1 MRRLIPLLLS
11 LFFLLCANV
20 VHAVVPAAVPMAAGK
35 RIALVIGNAA
45 YPQPLLNPVNDA
57 RAMAERLR
65 RLGFEVLLRTDITA
79 AQLQKASAEFS
90 TQARGADIALV
101 FYAGHGAQAGEA
113 NYVLPLG
120 ANMQALSAAAIA
132 AQGVSVSSLA
142 GDLQRTGARGAVLI
156 LDACR
161 QEYTRGGTAVPVPGG
176 SNAASHGFADTQ
188 APRGVVI
195 AYSAGPGALARDFWS
210 PDSRNSPYTSALLD
224 ALDAPGLSMGDLFS
238 QVAARVAAMTHD
250 VQKPRVSFGETSARL
265 VLNMGSGKGV
275 SQPAPGVLAAGS
287 SGMRAP
293 VPAPAPAPATAPASP
308 AATTASSV
316 KIWPGNV
323 LQDINYEIR
332 MQIAARPFPRQ
343 QLEKRARTGDLVALT
358 ALGYG
363 IGGGDA
369 GIRQPKAGMQWLEKA
384 VAKDFPIA
392 QTYLAE
398 LLMVK
403 GDPASLKRAGVLLD
417 AASQAGYTAAHAY
430 KFDLARRTGAPPQEA
445 ARHLQDAFMGL
456 MKDYQGAAKDLM
468 QPPKK

>member
-1 MRRLIPLLLS
+1 MRRLFLLL
-11 LFFLLCANV
+11 LTLVFLQSTPAN
-20 VHAVVPAAVPMAAGK
+20 AAVATVPGK

-65 RLGFEVLLRTDITA
+65 RLGFEVLLRTDINST
-79 AQLQKASAEFS
+79 QLQKASAEFS

-113 NYVLPLG
+113 NYVLPIG
-120 ANMQALSAAAIA
+120 ANMNALSSAAIQS
-132 AQGVSVSSLA
+132 QGVAVASLA
-142 GDLQRTGARGAVLI
+142 GDLQRSGARGAVLI

-161 QEYTRGGTAVPVPGG
+161 QEYTRGGQQVPVSGNG
-176 SNAASHGFADTQ
+176 AASHGFSDAA

-224 ALDAPGLSMGDLFS
+224 ALDAPGLAMGELFS
-238 QVAARVAAMTHD
+238 QVASRVATMTHD

-265 VLNMGSGKGV
+265 VLNMGSGKV
-275 SQPAPGVLAAGS
+275 TPEPSPAVLANNGNG
-287 SGMRAP
+287 GMRAP
-293 VPAPAPAPATAPASP
+293 APGIPAVTGSKPAVANGAK
-308 AATTASSV
+308 V
-316 KIWPGNV
+316 WPGNV
-323 LQDINYEIR
+323 LQDINHEIR

-369 GIRQPKAGMQWLEKA
+369 GIKQPKAGMQWLEKA
-384 VAKDFPIA
+384 AAKDFPVA

-417 AASQAGYTAAHAY
+417 AASQAGYSPAHAY
-430 KFDLARRTGAPPQEA
+430 KFDLARRTGAPPQDA

-456 MKDYQGAAKDLM
+456 MKDYQGAARDLM
-468 QPPKK
+468 QPQKK

>member
-1 MRRLIPLLLS
+1 MHRLIPLFFS
-11 LFFLLCANV
+11 LFFLLGSNV
-20 VHAVVPAAVPMAAGK
+20 AHAAVPAAPGK

-79 AQLQKASAEFS
+79 QQLQKASAEFS

-120 ANMQALSAAAIA
+120 ANMNALSAAAIA
-132 AQGVSVSSLA
+132 AQGISVSSLA

-161 QEYTRGGTAVPVPGG
+161 QEYTRGGAVVVPGG
-176 SNAASHGFADTQ
+176 GNAASHGFADTQ

-224 ALDAPGLSMGDLFS
+224 ALDAPGLPMGDVFS

-275 SQPAPGVLAAGS
+275 SQPPAGVLAGTQGQG
-287 SGMRAP
+287 GMRAP
-293 VPAPAPAPATAPASP
+293 VPAPAPAVEKP
-308 AATTASSV
+308 AASGAKV
-316 KIWPGNV
+316 WPGNV

-343 QLEKRARTGDLVALT
+343 QLEKRARGGDLVALT

-369 GIRQPKAGMQWLEKA
+369 GVKQPKAGMQWLEKA
-384 VAKDFPIA
+384 AAKDFPIA

-430 KFDLARRTGAPPQEA
+430 KFDLARRTGAPPQDA

-456 MKDYQGAAKDLM
+456 MKDYQGAAKDVL

>member
-1 MRRLIPLLLS
+1 MHRLIPLFLS
-11 LFFLLCANV
+11 LFFLLVSNV
-20 VHAVVPAAVPMAAGK
+20 VHAAVQTAAGK
-35 RIALVIGNAA
+35 RVALVIGNAA

-65 RLGFEVLLRTDITA
+65 RLGFEVLLRTDINA

-120 ANMQALSAAAIA
+120 ANMNALSAAAIA
-132 AQGVSVSSLA
+132 AQGVSVASLA

-161 QEYTRGGTAVPVPGG
+161 QEYTRGGAMVPVPGG

-224 ALDAPGLSMGDLFS
+224 ALDAPGLPMGDVFS

-275 SQPAPGVLAAGS
+275 SPPTPGVLASGDK
-287 SGMRAP
+287 GMRAP
-293 VPAPAPAPATAPASP
+293 LPAPAPAPAT
-308 AATTASSV
+308 TASGAKV
-316 KIWPGNV
+316 WPGNV

-343 QLEKRARTGDLVALT
+343 QLEKRARGGDLVALT

-363 IGGGDA
+363 IGSGDA
-369 GIRQPKAGMQWLEKA
+369 GIKQQKGGMQWLEKA
-384 VAKDFPIA
+384 AAKDFPIA

-417 AASQAGYTAAHAY
+417 AASQAGYSPAHAY

-456 MKDYQGAAKDLM
+456 MKDYQGAAKDLL

>member
-1 MRRLIPLLLS
+1 MHRLIPLFFSLL
-11 LFFLLCANV
+11 FLLCGSVAQ
-20 VHAVVPAAVPMAAGK
+20 AAVGNAASGPGK

-65 RLGFEVLLRTDITA
+65 RLGFEVLLRTDINA
-79 AQLQKASAEFS
+79 QQLQKASAEFS

-120 ANMQALSAAAIA
+120 ANMNALSAAAIA

-161 QEYTRGGTAVPVPGG
+161 QEYTRGGAVAIPGG
-176 SNAASHGFADTQ
+176 GNAASHGFADTA

-224 ALDAPGLSMGDLFS
+224 ALDAPGLPMSDVFS

-275 SQPAPGVLAAGS
+275 SQATPGVLAGAQGHG
-287 SGMRAP
+287 GMRAP
-293 VPAPAPAPATAPASP
+293 VPAPAPTVEKP
-308 AATTASSV
+308 AAPGAKV
-316 KIWPGNV
+316 WPGNV
-323 LQDINYEIR
+323 LQDINHEIR

-343 QLEKRARTGDLVALT
+343 QLEKRARGGDLVALT

-369 GIRQPKAGMQWLEKA
+369 GIKQPKAGMQWLEKA
-384 VAKDFPIA
+384 AAKDFPIA

-417 AASQAGYTAAHAY
+417 AASQAGYSPAHAY
-430 KFDLARRTGAPPQEA
+430 KFDLARRTGAPPQDA

-456 MKDYQGAAKDLM
+456 MKDYQGAAKDM
-468 QPPKK
+468 IQPPKNNSK

>member
-1 MRRLIPLLLS
+1 MRRLFSLLLIAV
-11 LFFLLCANV
+11 FLLGS
-20 VHAVVPAAVPMAAGK
+20 HAAHAGK

-45 YPQPLLNPVNDA
+45 YQQPLLNPVNDA

-79 AQLQKASAEFS
+79 AQLQQASAEFS

-120 ANMQALSAAAIA
+120 ANMAALSAAAIES
-132 AQGVSVSSLA
+132 QGVSVSSLA

-161 QEYTRGGTAVPVPGG
+161 QEYTRGGAVALAGGG
-176 SNAASHGFADTQ
+176 SAASHGFADTQ

-224 ALDAPGLSMGDLFS
+224 ALDAPGLPMGEVFS

-275 SQPAPGVLAAGS
+275 SQPAPGVPASGS
-287 SGMRAP
+287 MRAP
-293 VPAPAPAPATAPASP
+293 VPATAPASP
-308 AATTASSV
+308 AVTASAAGAKV
-316 KIWPGNV
+316 WPGNV

-369 GIRQPKAGMQWLEKA
+369 GIKQPKTGMQWLEKA
-384 VAKDFPIA
+384 AAKDFPIA

-430 KFDLARRTGAPPQEA
+430 RFDLARRTGAPPQDA

-456 MKDYQGAAKDLM
+456 MKDYQGAAKDVL
-468 QPPKK
+468 QAPKK

>member
-1 MRRLIPLLLS
+1 MHRLIPLFFSLL
-11 LFFLLCANV
+11 FLLCGNV
-20 VHAVVPAAVPMAAGK
+20 VQAAVGNAASGPGK

-65 RLGFEVLLRTDITA
+65 RLGFEVLLRTDINA
-79 AQLQKASAEFS
+79 QQLQKASAEFS

-120 ANMQALSAAAIA
+120 ANMNALSAAAIA

-161 QEYTRGGTAVPVPGG
+161 QEYTRGGAVAIPGG
-176 SNAASHGFADTQ
+176 GNAASHGFADTA

-224 ALDAPGLSMGDLFS
+224 ALDAPGLPMSDVFS
-238 QVAARVAAMTHD
+238 QVAAKVAAMTHD

-275 SQPAPGVLAAGS
+275 SQATPGVLAGEQ
-287 SGMRAP
+287 GQGGVR
-293 VPAPAPAPATAPASP
+293 APAPTVEKP
-308 AATTASSV
+308 AAPGAKV
-316 KIWPGNV
+316 WPGNV

-343 QLEKRARTGDLVALT
+343 QLEKRARGGDLVALT

-369 GIRQPKAGMQWLEKA
+369 GIKQPKAGMQWLEKA
-384 VAKDFPIA
+384 AAKDFPIA

-417 AASQAGYTAAHAY
+417 AASQAGYSPAHAY
-430 KFDLARRTGAPPQEA
+430 KFDLARRTGAPPQDA

-456 MKDYQGAAKDLM
+456 MKDYQGAAKDMM
-468 QPPKK
+468 QPPKNNSK

>member
-1 MRRLIPLLLS
+1 MRRIFPLLLTI
-11 LFFLLCANV
+11 LFLLSCNATQ
-20 VHAVVPAAVPMAAGK
+20 AASGPGK

-65 RLGFEVLLRTDITA
+65 RLGFEVLLRTDINVQ
-79 AQLQKASAEFS
+79 QLQKASAEFS

-120 ANMQALSAAAIA
+120 ANMNALSAAAIA

-161 QEYTRGGTAVPVPGG
+161 QEYTRGGAVVVPGG
-176 SNAASHGFADTQ
+176 NAASHGFADTQ

-210 PDSRNSPYTSALLD
+210 SDSRNSPYTSALLD
-224 ALDAPGLSMGDLFS
+224 ALDAPGLPMSDVFS

-275 SQPAPGVLAAGS
+275 SQPAPGVLAGAQGQG
-287 SGMRAP
+287 GMRAP
-293 VPAPAPAPATAPASP
+293 APAVEKP
-308 AATTASSV
+308 AASGAKV
-316 KIWPGNV
+316 WPGNV

-343 QLEKRARTGDLVALT
+343 QLEKRARGGDLVALT

-369 GIRQPKAGMQWLEKA
+369 GIKQPKAGMQWLEKA
-384 VAKDFPIA
+384 AAKDFPIA

-430 KFDLARRTGAPPQEA
+430 KFDLARRTGAPPQDA

-456 MKDYQGAAKDLM
+456 MKDYQGAAKDMM

>member
-1 MRRLIPLLLS
+1 MHRLIPLFLS
-11 LFFLLCANV
+11 FIFLLCANV
-20 VHAVVPAAVPMAAGK
+20 VQAAVGNAASGPGK

-65 RLGFEVLLRTDITA
+65 RLGFEVLLRTDINA
-79 AQLQKASAEFS
+79 QQLQKASAEFS

-120 ANMQALSAAAIA
+120 ANMNALSAAAIA
-132 AQGVSVSSLA
+132 AQGISVSSLA

-161 QEYTRGGTAVPVPGG
+161 QEYTRGGAMLPVPGG
-176 SNAASHGFADTQ
+176 SNAVGHGFADTQ

-224 ALDAPGLSMGDLFS
+224 ALDAPGLPMGDVFS

-275 SQPAPGVLAAGS
+275 SQPPAGVLAGAQGQG
-287 SGMRAP
+287 GMRAP
-293 VPAPAPAPATAPASP
+293 VPAPAPAVEKPVAPGAK
-308 AATTASSV
+308 V
-316 KIWPGNV
+316 WPGNV

-343 QLEKRARTGDLVALT
+343 QLEKRARGGDLVALT

-369 GIRQPKAGMQWLEKA
+369 GVKQPKAGMQWLEKA
-384 VAKDFPIA
+384 AAKDFPIA

-417 AASQAGYTAAHAY
+417 AASQAGYSPAHAY
-430 KFDLARRTGAPPQEA
+430 KFDLARRTGAPPQDA

-456 MKDYQGAAKDLM
+456 MKDYQGAAKDVL

>member
-1 MRRLIPLLLS
+1 MQRLISLFFS
-11 LFFLLCANV
+11 LFFLLLSNV
-20 VHAVVPAAVPMAAGK
+20 AHSAVPAAPGK

-65 RLGFEVLLRTDITA
+65 RLGFEVLLRTDINA
-79 AQLQKASAEFS
+79 QQLQKASAEFS
-90 TQARGADIALV
+90 KQARGADIALV

-120 ANMQALSAAAIA
+120 ANMHALSAAAIA

-161 QEYTRGGTAVPVPGG
+161 QEYTRGGAVMVPGG
-176 SNAASHGFADTQ
+176 GNAASHGFADTQ

-224 ALDAPGLSMGDLFS
+224 ALDAPGLPMSDVFS

-265 VLNMGSGKGV
+265 VLNMGSGKGI
-275 SQPAPGVLAAGS
+275 SPPAPGVLAGS
-287 SGMRAP
+287 QGQGGMRAP
-293 VPAPAPAPATAPASP
+293 VPAPAPAVEKP
-308 AATTASSV
+308 AAPGAKV
-316 KIWPGNV
+316 WPGNV
-323 LQDINYEIR
+323 LQDINHEIR

-343 QLEKRARTGDLVALT
+343 QLEKRARGGDLVALT

-369 GIRQPKAGMQWLEKA
+369 GIKQPKAGMQWLEKA
-384 VAKDFPIA
+384 AARDFPIA

-417 AASQAGYTAAHAY
+417 AASQAGYSPAHAY
-430 KFDLARRTGAPPQEA
+430 KFDLARRTGAPPQDA

-456 MKDYQGAAKDLM
+456 MKDYQGAAKDVL

>member
-1 MRRLIPLLLS
+1 MRRLFLLL
-11 LFFLLCANV
+11 LTTLTLLG
-20 VHAVVPAAVPMAAGK
+20 AAPLQAADAAGK
-35 RIALVIGNAA
+35 RVALVIGNAA
-45 YPQPLLNPVNDA
+45 YPQPLLNPANDA
-57 RAMAERLR
+57 RAMADRLR
-65 RLGFEVLLRTDITA
+65 RLGFEVQLRLDVNA

-90 TQARGADIALV
+90 SAARGAEVALM

-120 ANMQALSAAAIA
+120 ANMNALSAEAITR
-132 AQGVSVSSLA
+132 QGVSVASLA
-142 GDLQRTGARGAVLI
+142 GDLQRSGARSSLLI

-161 QEYTRGGTAVPVPGG
+161 QEYTRGGQPVTGNG
-176 SNAASHGFADTQ
+176 ASNHGFSDAQ

-224 ALDAPGLSMGDLFS
+224 ALDAPGLSMAEVFS

-265 VLNMGSGKGV
+265 VLNTGSGKV
-275 SQPAPGVLAAGS
+275 VAEPKPGVLAEAHG
-287 SGMRAP
+287 GARAP
-293 VPAPAPAPATAPASP
+293 LPGATAPAAN
-308 AATTASSV
+308 AAKPGAKV
-316 KIWPGNV
+316 WPGNV

-343 QLEKRARTGDLVALT
+343 QLEKRARGGDLVALT

-369 GIRQPKAGMQWLEKA
+369 GVKQPKVGMQWLEKA
-384 VAKDFPIA
+384 AARDFPVA

-417 AASQAGYTAAHAY
+417 AASQAGYSPAHAY
-430 KFDLARRTGAPPQEA
+430 KFDLARRTGAPPQDA

-456 MKDYQGAAKDLM
+456 MKDYQGAAKDFM

>member
-1 MRRLIPLLLS
+1 MHRLIPLFFS
-11 LFFLLCANV
+11 LFFLLGSNV
-20 VHAVVPAAVPMAAGK
+20 AHAAVPAAPGK

-65 RLGFEVLLRTDITA
+65 RLGFEVLLRTDINA
-79 AQLQKASAEFS
+79 QQLQKASAEFS

-120 ANMQALSAAAIA
+120 ANMNALSAAAIA

-161 QEYTRGGTAVPVPGG
+161 QEYTRGGAVVLPGG
-176 SNAASHGFADTQ
+176 GNAASLGFADTQ

-224 ALDAPGLSMGDLFS
+224 ALDAPGLPMGDVFS

-275 SQPAPGVLAAGS
+275 GQATPGVLAGAQGQ
-287 SGMRAP
+287 GGVRAP
-293 VPAPAPAPATAPASP
+293 VPAPAPAVEKP
-308 AATTASSV
+308 AASGAKV
-316 KIWPGNV
+316 WPGNV

-343 QLEKRARTGDLVALT
+343 QLEKRARGGDLVALT

-369 GIRQPKAGMQWLEKA
+369 GVKQPKAGMQWLEKA
-384 VAKDFPIA
+384 AAKDFPIA

-430 KFDLARRTGAPPQEA
+430 KFDLARRTGAPPQDA

-456 MKDYQGAAKDLM
+456 MKDYQGAAKDVL

>member
-1 MRRLIPLLLS
+1 MP
-11 LFFLLCANV
+11 
-20 VHAVVPAAVPMAAGK
+20 VPVQTAPGK

-120 ANMQALSAAAIA
+120 ANMHALSAATIA

-161 QEYTRGGTAVPVPGG
+161 QEYTRGGAMLPVPGG

-224 ALDAPGLSMGDLFS
+224 ALDAPGLPMGDVFS

-275 SQPAPGVLAAGS
+275 SQPPASVLAGAQGGVRS
-287 SGMRAP
+287 
-293 VPAPAPAPATAPASP
+293 PAPAPAVEKP
-308 AATTASSV
+308 AASGAKV
-316 KIWPGNV
+316 WPGNV
-323 LQDINYEIR
+323 LQDINHEIR

-343 QLEKRARTGDLVALT
+343 QLEKRARGGDLVALT

-369 GIRQPKAGMQWLEKA
+369 GIKQPKAGMQWLEKA
-384 VAKDFPIA
+384 AAKDFPIA

-430 KFDLARRTGAPPQEA
+430 KFDLARRTGAPPQDA

-456 MKDYQGAAKDLM
+456 MKDYQGAAKDVL
-468 QPPKK
+468 QAPKK

>member
-1 MRRLIPLLLS
+1 MRRLFLLL
-11 LFFLLCANV
+11 LTLVFLHSMPA
-20 VHAVVPAAVPMAAGK
+20 HAATGK

-65 RLGFEVLLRTDITA
+65 RLGFEVLLRTDINS

-113 NYVLPLG
+113 NYVLPIG
-120 ANMQALSAAAIA
+120 ANMNALSSAAIQS
-132 AQGVSVSSLA
+132 QGVAVASLA
-142 GDLQRTGARGAVLI
+142 GDLQRSGARGAVLI

-161 QEYTRGGTAVPVPGG
+161 AEYTRGGQQLPVNG
-176 SNAASHGFADTQ
+176 SGAASHGFADTS

-224 ALDAPGLSMGDLFS
+224 ALDAPGLAMGELFS
-238 QVAARVAAMTHD
+238 QVASRVATMTHD

-265 VLNMGSGKGV
+265 VLNMGSGKVTPEPSPAVLAANGNGGTRA
-275 SQPAPGVLAAGS
+275 PAPGI
-287 SGMRAP
+287 
-293 VPAPAPAPATAPASP
+293 P
-308 AATTASSV
+308 AATASKPAV
-316 KIWPGNV
+316 ANGAKVWPGNV

-369 GIRQPKAGMQWLEKA
+369 GVKQPKAGIQWLEKA
-384 VAKDFPIA
+384 AAKDFPVA

-417 AASQAGYTAAHAY
+417 AASQAGYSPAHAY

>member
-1 MRRLIPLLLS
+1 MHRLIPLFFSLL
-11 LFFLLCANV
+11 FLLGSNV
-20 VHAVVPAAVPMAAGK
+20 VHAAVPTLPGK

-120 ANMQALSAAAIA
+120 ANMNALSAAAIA

-161 QEYTRGGTAVPVPGG
+161 QEYTRGGAMLPVPGG
-176 SNAASHGFADTQ
+176 SNAVSHGFADTQ

-224 ALDAPGLSMGDLFS
+224 ALDAPGLPMGDVFS

-275 SQPAPGVLAAGS
+275 SQPPASVLAGAQGQG
-287 SGMRAP
+287 GMRAP
-293 VPAPAPAPATAPASP
+293 AVEKSAAPGAK
-308 AATTASSV
+308 V
-316 KIWPGNV
+316 WPGNV

-343 QLEKRARTGDLVALT
+343 QLEKRARGGDLVALT

-369 GIRQPKAGMQWLEKA
+369 GVKQPKAGMQWLEKA
-384 VAKDFPIA
+384 AARDFPIA

-430 KFDLARRTGAPPQEA
+430 KFDLARRTGAPPQDA

-456 MKDYQGAAKDLM
+456 MKDYQGAAKDVL
-468 QPPKK
+468 QAPKK

>member
-1 MRRLIPLLLS
+1 MHRLIPLFFS
-11 LFFLLCANV
+11 LFFLLGSNMA
-20 VHAVVPAAVPMAAGK
+20 HAAAPAAAGK

-65 RLGFEVLLRTDITA
+65 RLGFEVLLRTDINA
-79 AQLQKASAEFS
+79 QQLQKASAEFS

-132 AQGVSVSSLA
+132 AQGVSVSTLA

-161 QEYTRGGTAVPVPGG
+161 QEYTRGGAVVVPGG
-176 SNAASHGFADTQ
+176 GNAASHGFADTA

-210 PDSRNSPYTSALLD
+210 PESRNSPYTSALLD
-224 ALDAPGLSMGDLFS
+224 ALDAPGLPMSDVFS

-275 SQPAPGVLAAGS
+275 SQPPASVLAGAQG
-287 SGMRAP
+287 GMRSP
-293 VPAPAPAPATAPASP
+293 GPAPAVEKP
-308 AATTASSV
+308 AAPGAKV
-316 KIWPGNV
+316 WPGNV
-323 LQDINYEIR
+323 LQDINHEIR

-343 QLEKRARTGDLVALT
+343 QLEKRARSGDLVALT

-369 GIRQPKAGMQWLEKA
+369 GVKQPKTGMQWLEKA
-384 VAKDFPIA
+384 AAKDFPIA

-398 LLMVK
+398 LLMLK

-417 AASQAGYTAAHAY
+417 AASQAGYTTAHAY
-430 KFDLARRTGAPPQEA
+430 KFDLARRTGAPPQDA
-445 ARHLQDAFMGL
+445 ARHLQNAFMGL
-456 MKDYQGAAKDLM
+456 MKDYQGAAKDVL

>member
-1 MRRLIPLLLS
+1 MHRLIPLFFS
-11 LFFLLCANV
+11 LFFLLGSNV
-20 VHAVVPAAVPMAAGK
+20 AHAAVPAAPGK

-120 ANMQALSAAAIA
+120 ANMNALSAAAIA

-161 QEYTRGGTAVPVPGG
+161 QEYTRGGAVVVPGG
-176 SNAASHGFADTQ
+176 GNAASHGFADTQ

-224 ALDAPGLSMGDLFS
+224 ALDAPGLPMGDVFS

-275 SQPAPGVLAAGS
+275 SQPPASVLAGAQGGVRS
-287 SGMRAP
+287 
-293 VPAPAPAPATAPASP
+293 PAPAPAVEKP
-308 AATTASSV
+308 AASGA
-316 KIWPGNV
+316 KMWPGNV

-343 QLEKRARTGDLVALT
+343 QLEKRARGGDLVALT

-369 GIRQPKAGMQWLEKA
+369 GIKQPKAGMQWLEKA
-384 VAKDFPIA
+384 AAKDFPIA

-430 KFDLARRTGAPPQEA
+430 KFDLARRTGAPPQDA

-456 MKDYQGAAKDLM
+456 MKDYQGAAKDVL

>member
-1 MRRLIPLLLS
+1 MRRLFALLLT
-11 LFFLLCANV
+11 LFFLLNSNFALAAAT
-20 VHAVVPAAVPMAAGK
+20 AVAGNAASAPGK
-35 RIALVIGNAA
+35 RMALVIGNAA

-65 RLGFEVLLRTDITA
+65 RLGFEVLLRTDVTA

-90 TQARGADIALV
+90 TQARGADLALV

-113 NYVLPLG
+113 NYLLPLG
-120 ANMQALSAAAIA
+120 ANMNALSASAIA

-161 QEYTRGGTAVPVPGG
+161 QEYTRGGAVAVPGG
-176 SNAASHGFADTQ
+176 NAASHGFADTA

-224 ALDAPGLSMGDLFS
+224 ALDAPGLSMGELFS

-275 SQPAPGVLAAGS
+275 NPPAPGVLASGNN
-287 SGMRAP
+287 GMR
-293 VPAPAPAPATAPASP
+293 ATAPAVEQP
-308 AATTASSV
+308 AAPGAKV
-316 KIWPGNV
+316 WPGNV

-343 QLEKRARTGDLVALT
+343 QLEKRARGGDLVALT

-363 IGGGDA
+363 LGGGDA
-369 GIRQPKAGMQWLEKA
+369 GIRQPKIGMQWLEKA
-384 VAKDFPIA
+384 AAKDFPIA

-417 AASQAGYTAAHAY
+417 AASQAGYSPAHAY
-430 KFDLARRTGAPPQEA
+430 KFDLARRTGAPPQDA

>member
-1 MRRLIPLLLS
+1 MRRLFLLL
-11 LFFLLCANV
+11 LTTLFLLNSNATQ
-20 VHAVVPAAVPMAAGK
+20 AASGPGK

-65 RLGFEVLLRTDITA
+65 RLGFEVLLRTDINA
-79 AQLQKASAEFS
+79 QQLQKASAEFS

-120 ANMQALSAAAIA
+120 ANMNALSAAAIA

-161 QEYTRGGTAVPVPGG
+161 QEYTRGGAVVVPGG
-176 SNAASHGFADTQ
+176 NAASHGFADTQ

-224 ALDAPGLSMGDLFS
+224 ALDAPGLPMSDVFS

-275 SQPAPGVLAAGS
+275 SQAAPGVLAGAQGQ
-287 SGMRAP
+287 GGVR
-293 VPAPAPAPATAPASP
+293 APAPAVEKP
-308 AATTASSV
+308 AAAGAKV
-316 KIWPGNV
+316 WPGNV

-343 QLEKRARTGDLVALT
+343 QLEKRARGGDLVALT

-369 GIRQPKAGMQWLEKA
+369 GVKQPKAGMQWLEKA
-384 VAKDFPIA
+384 AAKDFPIA

-403 GDPASLKRAGVLLD
+403 GDPASLKRAGALLD
-417 AASQAGYTAAHAY
+417 AASQAGYSPAHAY
-430 KFDLARRTGAPPQEA
+430 KFDLARRTGAPPQDA

-456 MKDYQGAAKDLM
+456 MKDYQGAAKDMM
-468 QPPKK
+468 QPPKNNSK

>member
-1 MRRLIPLLLS
+1 MHRLIPLFLS
-11 LFFLLCANV
+11 LFFLLGSNIA
-20 VHAVVPAAVPMAAGK
+20 HAAVPAAPGK

-65 RLGFEVLLRTDITA
+65 RLGFEVLLRTDINAT
-79 AQLQKASAEFS
+79 QLQKASAEFS

-120 ANMQALSAAAIA
+120 ANMNALSAAAIA

-161 QEYTRGGTAVPVPGG
+161 QEYTRGGAMVPVPGG
-176 SNAASHGFADTQ
+176 SNAAGHGFADTQ

-224 ALDAPGLSMGDLFS
+224 ALDAPGLPMGDVFS

-275 SQPAPGVLAAGS
+275 SQPTPGVLASGNN
-287 SGMRAP
+287 GMRAP
-293 VPAPAPAPATAPASP
+293 VPAPAPAPAP
-308 AATTASSV
+308 ATTASGA

-343 QLEKRARTGDLVALT
+343 QLEKRARGGDLVALT

-369 GIRQPKAGMQWLEKA
+369 GIKQPKAGMQWLEKA
-384 VAKDFPIA
+384 AAKDFPIA

-430 KFDLARRTGAPPQEA
+430 KFDLARRTGAPPQDA

-456 MKDYQGAAKDLM
+456 MKDYQGAAKDVL
-468 QPPKK
+468 QPQKK

>member
-1 MRRLIPLLLS
+1 MHRLIPLFMS
-11 LFFLLCANV
+11 LFFLLGSNIA
-20 VHAVVPAAVPMAAGK
+20 HAAVPAAPGK

-120 ANMQALSAAAIA
+120 ANMNALSAAAIA

-161 QEYTRGGTAVPVPGG
+161 QEYTRGGAVMVPGG
-176 SNAASHGFADTQ
+176 GNAASHGFADTQ

-224 ALDAPGLSMGDLFS
+224 ALDAPGLPMGDVFS

-275 SQPAPGVLAAGS
+275 SPPAPGVLAAGNN
-287 SGMRAP
+287 GMRAP
-293 VPAPAPAPATAPASP
+293 VPAPAPAPAT
-308 AATTASSV
+308 TTSGAKV
-316 KIWPGNV
+316 WPGNV

-343 QLEKRARTGDLVALT
+343 QLEKRARGGDLVALT

-369 GIRQPKAGMQWLEKA
+369 GVKQPKAGMQWLEQA
-384 VAKDFPIA
+384 AAKDFPIA

-430 KFDLARRTGAPPQEA
+430 KFDLARRTGAPPQDA

-456 MKDYQGAAKDLM
+456 MKDYQGAAKDVL

>member
-1 MRRLIPLLLS
+1 MHRLIPLFFSIL
-11 LFFLLCANV
+11 FLLCGNV
-20 VHAVVPAAVPMAAGK
+20 VQAAVGNAASGPGK

-65 RLGFEVLLRTDITA
+65 RLGFDVLLRTDINA
-79 AQLQKASAEFS
+79 QQLQKASAEFS

-120 ANMQALSAAAIA
+120 ANMHALSAAAIA

-161 QEYTRGGTAVPVPGG
+161 QEYTRGGAVAIPGG
-176 SNAASHGFADTQ
+176 GNVASHGFADTA

-224 ALDAPGLSMGDLFS
+224 ALDAPGLPMSDVFS

-275 SQPAPGVLAAGS
+275 SQATPGVLAGEQ
-287 SGMRAP
+287 GQGGVR
-293 VPAPAPAPATAPASP
+293 APAPTVEKP
-308 AATTASSV
+308 AAPGAKV
-316 KIWPGNV
+316 WPGNV

-343 QLEKRARTGDLVALT
+343 QLEKRARGGDLVALT

-369 GIRQPKAGMQWLEKA
+369 GIKQPKAGMQWLEKA
-384 VAKDFPIA
+384 AAKDFPIA

-417 AASQAGYTAAHAY
+417 AASQAGYSPAHAY
-430 KFDLARRTGAPPQEA
+430 KFDLARRTGAPPQDA

-456 MKDYQGAAKDLM
+456 MKDYQGAAKDMM
-468 QPPKK
+468 QPPKNNSK

>member
-1 MRRLIPLLLS
+1 M
-11 LFFLLCANV
+11 
-20 VHAVVPAAVPMAAGK
+20 
-35 RIALVIGNAA
+35 IGNAA

-65 RLGFEVLLRTDITA
+65 RLGFEVLLRTDINA

-120 ANMQALSAAAIA
+120 ANMNALSAAAIA

-161 QEYTRGGTAVPVPGG
+161 QEYTRGGAVVVPGG
-176 SNAASHGFADTQ
+176 GNAASHGFADTQ

-224 ALDAPGLSMGDLFS
+224 ALDAPGLPMGDVFS

-275 SQPAPGVLAAGS
+275 SQPTPGVLAARKA
-287 SGMRAP
+287 RAACAHRSRRQRQRWKSRP
-293 VPAPAPAPATAPASP
+293 HPGAKV
-308 AATTASSV
+308 
-316 KIWPGNV
+316 WPGNV

-343 QLEKRARTGDLVALT
+343 QLEKRARGGDLVALT

-369 GIRQPKAGMQWLEKA
+369 GIKQPKAGMQWLEKA
-384 VAKDFPIA
+384 AAKDFPIA

-417 AASQAGYTAAHAY
+417 AASQAGYSPAHAY
-430 KFDLARRTGAPPQEA
+430 KFDLARRTGAPPQDA

-456 MKDYQGAAKDLM
+456 MKDYQGAAKDVL

>member
-1 MRRLIPLLLS
+1 MHRLIPLFLSLIFLLS
-11 LFFLLCANV
+11 GNV
-20 VHAVVPAAVPMAAGK
+20 VQAATGDAASGPGK

-45 YPQPLLNPVNDA
+45 YPPPLLNPVNDA
-57 RAMAERLR
+57 RAMAGRLR

-120 ANMQALSAAAIA
+120 ANMNALSAAAIA

-161 QEYTRGGTAVPVPGG
+161 QEYTRGGAVVVPGG
-176 SNAASHGFADTQ
+176 GNAASHGFADTQ

-224 ALDAPGLSMGDLFS
+224 ALDAPGLPMGDVFS

-275 SQPAPGVLAAGS
+275 SQPPAGVLAGAQGQG
-287 SGMRAP
+287 GMRAP
-293 VPAPAPAPATAPASP
+293 VPAPAPAVEKP
-308 AATTASSV
+308 AASGAKV
-316 KIWPGNV
+316 WPGNV
-323 LQDINYEIR
+323 LQDINHEIR

-343 QLEKRARTGDLVALT
+343 QLEKRARGGDLVALT

-369 GIRQPKAGMQWLEKA
+369 GVKQPKAGMQWLEKA
-384 VAKDFPIA
+384 AAKDFPIA

-417 AASQAGYTAAHAY
+417 AASQAGYSAAHAY
-430 KFDLARRTGAPPQEA
+430 KFDLARRTGAPPQDA

-456 MKDYQGAAKDLM
+456 MKDYQGAAKDVL

>member
-1 MRRLIPLLLS
+1 MHRLIPLFLS
-11 LFFLLCANV
+11 FIFLLCANV
-20 VHAVVPAAVPMAAGK
+20 VQAAVGNAASGPGK

-65 RLGFEVLLRTDITA
+65 RLGFEVLLRTDINA
-79 AQLQKASAEFS
+79 QQLQKASAEFS

-120 ANMQALSAAAIA
+120 ANMNALSAAAIA

-161 QEYTRGGTAVPVPGG
+161 QEYTRGGAVVLPGG
-176 SNAASHGFADTQ
+176 GNAASHGFADTQ

-224 ALDAPGLSMGDLFS
+224 ALDAPGLPMGDVFS

-275 SQPAPGVLAAGS
+275 SQATPGVLAGAQGQ
-287 SGMRAP
+287 GGVRAP
-293 VPAPAPAPATAPASP
+293 VPAPAPAVEKP
-308 AATTASSV
+308 AAPGAKV
-316 KIWPGNV
+316 WPGNV

-343 QLEKRARTGDLVALT
+343 QLERRARGGDLVALT

-369 GIRQPKAGMQWLEKA
+369 GIKQPKAGMQWLEKA
-384 VAKDFPIA
+384 AAKDFPIA

-403 GDPASLKRAGVLLD
+403 GDPASLKRAGALLD
-417 AASQAGYTAAHAY
+417 AASQAGYSPAHAY
-430 KFDLARRTGAPPQEA
+430 KFDLARRTGAPPQDA

-456 MKDYQGAAKDLM
+456 MKDYQGAAKDMM
-468 QPPKK
+468 QPPKNNSK

>member
-1 MRRLIPLLLS
+1 MQRLIPLLLS

-20 VHAVVPAAVPMAAGK
+20 AHAAAQATPGK
-35 RIALVIGNAA
+35 RIALVVGNAA
-45 YPQPLLNPVNDA
+45 YQQPLLNPVNDA

-79 AQLQKASAEFS
+79 AQLQQASAEFS

-120 ANMQALSAAAIA
+120 ANMNALSAAAIA

-161 QEYTRGGTAVPVPGG
+161 QEYTRGGAVAIGGG
-176 SNAASHGFADTQ
+176 SNAANHGFSDSA

-224 ALDAPGLSMGDLFS
+224 ALDAPGLPMGEVFS

-275 SQPAPGVLAAGS
+275 SQSAPGVLASGS
-287 SGMRAP
+287 TRAP
-293 VPAPAPAPATAPASP
+293 VPATAPVPALPSATA
-308 AATTASSV
+308 ATGAKV
-316 KIWPGNV
+316 WPGNV

-332 MQIAARPFPRQ
+332 MQIAARPFPRK

-369 GIRQPKAGMQWLEKA
+369 GVKQPKAGMQWLEKA
-384 VAKDFPIA
+384 AARDFPIA

-430 KFDLARRTGAPPQEA
+430 KFDLARRTGAPPQQA
-445 ARHLQDAFMGL
+445 VRHLQDAFMGL

-468 QPPKK
+468 QPTKK

>member
-1 MRRLIPLLLS
+1 MRRLFLLFSTLVLLL
-11 LFFLLCANV
+11 CTGIA
-20 VHAVVPAAVPMAAGK
+20 HAAIQAAAGGNGNSAGK

-65 RLGFEVLLRTDITA
+65 RLGFEVLLRTDING

-90 TQARGADIALV
+90 TLARGADIALV

-113 NYVLPLG
+113 NYVLPIG
-120 ANMQALSAAAIA
+120 ANMNALSAAAIA

-161 QEYTRGGTAVPVPGG
+161 QEYTRGG
-176 SNAASHGFADTQ
+176 
-188 APRGVVI
+188 
-195 AYSAGPGALARDFWS
+195 
-210 PDSRNSPYTSALLD
+210 
-224 ALDAPGLSMGDLFS
+224 
-238 QVAARVAAMTHD
+238 
-250 VQKPRVSFGETSARL
+250 
-265 VLNMGSGKGV
+265 
-275 SQPAPGVLAAGS
+275 
-287 SGMRAP
+287 
-293 VPAPAPAPATAPASP
+293 
-308 AATTASSV
+308 
-316 KIWPGNV
+316 
-323 LQDINYEIR
+323 
-332 MQIAARPFPRQ
+332 
-343 QLEKRARTGDLVALT
+343 DLVALT

-369 GIRQPKAGMQWLEKA
+369 GIKQPKAGMQWLEKA
-384 VAKDFPIA
+384 AAKDFPIA

-417 AASQAGYTAAHAY
+417 AASQAGYSPAHAY
-430 KFDLARRTGAPPQEA
+430 KFDLARRTGAAPQDA

-456 MKDYQGAAKDLM
+456 MKDYQGAAKDVL

>member
-1 MRRLIPLLLS
+1 MRRLFLLFSTLVLLL
-11 LFFLLCANV
+11 CTGIA
-20 VHAVVPAAVPMAAGK
+20 HAAIQAAAGGNGNSAGK

-65 RLGFEVLLRTDITA
+65 RLGFEVLLRTDING
-79 AQLQKASAEFS
+79 AQLQKASADFS
-90 TQARGADIALV
+90 TLARGADIALV

-113 NYVLPLG
+113 NYVLPIG
-120 ANMQALSAAAIA
+120 ANMNALSAAAIA

-161 QEYTRGGTAVPVPGG
+161 QEYTRGGAVMVPGG
-176 SNAASHGFADTQ
+176 GNAASHGFADTQ

-224 ALDAPGLSMGDLFS
+224 ALDAPGLPMSDVFS

-275 SQPAPGVLAAGS
+275 SQPTPGVLAGAQGQG
-287 SGMRAP
+287 GMRAP
-293 VPAPAPAPATAPASP
+293 VPAPAPAVEKP
-308 AATTASSV
+308 AAPGAKV
-316 KIWPGNV
+316 WPGNV

-343 QLEKRARTGDLVALT
+343 QLEKRARGGDLVALT

-369 GIRQPKAGMQWLEKA
+369 GIKQPKAGMQWLEKA
-384 VAKDFPIA
+384 AAKDFPIA

-417 AASQAGYTAAHAY
+417 AASQAGYSPAHAY
-430 KFDLARRTGAPPQEA
+430 KFDLARRTGAAPQDA

-456 MKDYQGAAKDLM
+456 MKDYQGAAKDVL

>member
-1 MRRLIPLLLS
+1 MRRLFLLL
-11 LFFLLCANV
+11 LTLVFLQS
-20 VHAVVPAAVPMAAGK
+20 MAAHAATGK

-65 RLGFEVLLRTDITA
+65 RLGFEVLLRTDINS

-90 TQARGADIALV
+90 IQARGADIALV

-120 ANMQALSAAAIA
+120 ANMNALSAAAIA

-161 QEYTRGGTAVPVPGG
+161 QEYTRGGAMVPVPGG
-176 SNAASHGFADTQ
+176 SSAASHGFADTQ

-224 ALDAPGLSMGDLFS
+224 ALDAPGLPMSDVFS

-275 SQPAPGVLAAGS
+275 SQAAPGVLAGAQGQ
-287 SGMRAP
+287 GGVR
-293 VPAPAPAPATAPASP
+293 APAPAVEKP
-308 AATTASSV
+308 AAAGAKV
-316 KIWPGNV
+316 WPGNV

-343 QLEKRARTGDLVALT
+343 QLEKRARGGDLVALT

-369 GIRQPKAGMQWLEKA
+369 GVKQPKAGMQWLEKA
-384 VAKDFPIA
+384 AAKDFPIA

-403 GDPASLKRAGVLLD
+403 GDPASLKRAGALLD
-417 AASQAGYTAAHAY
+417 AASQAGYSPAHAY
-430 KFDLARRTGAPPQEA
+430 KFDLARRTGAPPQDA

-456 MKDYQGAAKDLM
+456 MKDYQGAAKDMM
-468 QPPKK
+468 QPPKNNSK

>member
-1 MRRLIPLLLS
+1 MQRLIPLFLS
-11 LFFLLCANV
+11 LLFLLCTSVAY
-20 VHAVVPAAVPMAAGK
+20 AAAQATPGK

-45 YPQPLLNPVNDA
+45 YQQPLLNPVNDA
-57 RAMAERLR
+57 RAIAERLR

-79 AQLQKASAEFS
+79 AQLQQASAEFS

-120 ANMQALSAAAIA
+120 ANMNALSAAAIA

-161 QEYTRGGTAVPVPGG
+161 QEYTRGGAVAIAGG
-176 SNAASHGFADTQ
+176 SNAANHGFSDSA

-224 ALDAPGLSMGDLFS
+224 ALDAPGLPMADVFS

-275 SQPAPGVLAAGS
+275 SQQAPGVLASGS
-287 SGMRAP
+287 MRAP
-293 VPAPAPAPATAPASP
+293 VPATAPVPAPATPQAIS
-308 AATTASSV
+308 AAAAGAKV
-316 KIWPGNV
+316 WPGNV

-369 GIRQPKAGMQWLEKA
+369 GVKQPKAGMQWLEKA
-384 VAKDFPIA
+384 AARDFPIA

-430 KFDLARRTGAPPQEA
+430 KFDLARRTGAPPQQA
-445 ARHLQDAFMGL
+445 VRHLQDAFMGL

-468 QPPKK
+468 QAPKK

>member
-1 MRRLIPLLLS
+1 MRRLFLLL
-11 LFFLLCANV
+11 LTLVFLQCPPRASGRGDG
-20 VHAVVPAAVPMAAGK
+20 PGK

-65 RLGFEVLLRTDITA
+65 RLGFEVLLRTDINS

-113 NYVLPLG
+113 NYVLPIG
-120 ANMQALSAAAIA
+120 ANMNALSSAAIQS
-132 AQGVSVSSLA
+132 QGVAVASLA
-142 GDLQRTGARGAVLI
+142 GDLQRSGARGAVLI

-161 QEYTRGGTAVPVPGG
+161 QEYTRGGQQVPVSGNG
-176 SNAASHGFADTQ
+176 AASHGFSDAA

-224 ALDAPGLSMGDLFS
+224 ALDAPGLAMGELFS
-238 QVAARVAAMTHD
+238 QVASRVATMTHD

-265 VLNMGSGKGV
+265 VLNMGSGKV
-275 SQPAPGVLAAGS
+275 TPEPSPAVLANNGNG
-287 SGMRAP
+287 GMRAP
-293 VPAPAPAPATAPASP
+293 APGIPAVTGSKPAVANGAK
-308 AATTASSV
+308 V
-316 KIWPGNV
+316 WPGNV

-369 GIRQPKAGMQWLEKA
+369 GIKQPKAGMQWLEKA
-384 VAKDFPIA
+384 AAKDFPVA

-417 AASQAGYTAAHAY
+417 AASQAGYSPAHAY

-468 QPPKK
+468 QPQKK

>member
-1 MRRLIPLLLS
+1 MRRLFLLL
-11 LFFLLCANV
+11 LTTLFLLNSNATQ
-20 VHAVVPAAVPMAAGK
+20 AASGPGK

-65 RLGFEVLLRTDITA
+65 RLGFEVLLRTDINA
-79 AQLQKASAEFS
+79 QQLQKASAEFS

-120 ANMQALSAAAIA
+120 ANMNALSAAAIA

-161 QEYTRGGTAVPVPGG
+161 QEYTRGGAVVVPGG
-176 SNAASHGFADTQ
+176 NAASHGFADTD

-224 ALDAPGLSMGDLFS
+224 ALDAPGLPMSDVFS

-275 SQPAPGVLAAGS
+275 SQATPGVLAG
-287 SGMRAP
+287 GQGGVR
-293 VPAPAPAPATAPASP
+293 APAPTVEKP
-308 AATTASSV
+308 AAAGTKV
-316 KIWPGNV
+316 WPGNV

-343 QLEKRARTGDLVALT
+343 QLEKRARGGDLVALT

-369 GIRQPKAGMQWLEKA
+369 GVKQPKAGMQWLEKA
-384 VAKDFPIA
+384 AAKDFPIA

-403 GDPASLKRAGVLLD
+403 GDPASLKRAGALLD
-417 AASQAGYTAAHAY
+417 AASQAGYSPAHAY
-430 KFDLARRTGAPPQEA
+430 KFDLARRTGAPPQDA

-456 MKDYQGAAKDLM
+456 MKDYQGAAKDMM
-468 QPPKK
+468 QPPKYNSK

>member
-1 MRRLIPLLLS
+1 MHRLIPLFFSLL
-11 LFFLLCANV
+11 FLLGSNV
-20 VHAVVPAAVPMAAGK
+20 VHAAVPAAMPAVPGK

-65 RLGFEVLLRTDITA
+65 RLGFEVLLRTDINA

-120 ANMQALSAAAIA
+120 ANMTALSASTIA
-132 AQGVSVSSLA
+132 AQGVSVASLA

-161 QEYTRGGTAVPVPGG
+161 QEYTRGGPVAVPGG
-176 SNAASHGFADTQ
+176 GNAASHGFADTA

-224 ALDAPGLSMGDLFS
+224 ALDAPGLPMGEVFS

-275 SQPAPGVLAAGS
+275 SPPAPGVLASGNN
-287 SGMRAP
+287 GMRAP
-293 VPAPAPAPATAPASP
+293 LPAPAPATAPAVP
-308 AATTASSV
+308 GAKV
-316 KIWPGNV
+316 WPGNV

-343 QLEKRARTGDLVALT
+343 QLEKRARGGDLVALT

-369 GIRQPKAGMQWLEKA
+369 GVKQPKAGMQWLEKA
-384 VAKDFPIA
+384 AAKDFPIA

-417 AASQAGYTAAHAY
+417 AASQAGYSPAHAY
-430 KFDLARRTGAPPQEA
+430 KFDLARRTGAPPQDA

>member
-1 MRRLIPLLLS
+1 MHRLIPLFFS
-11 LFFLLCANV
+11 LFFLLGSNV
-20 VHAVVPAAVPMAAGK
+20 AHTAVPAAPGK

-65 RLGFEVLLRTDITA
+65 RLGFEVLLRTDINA

-120 ANMQALSAAAIA
+120 ANMNALSAAAIA

-161 QEYTRGGTAVPVPGG
+161 QEYTRGGAVVVPGG
-176 SNAASHGFADTQ
+176 GNAASHGFADTQ

-224 ALDAPGLSMGDLFS
+224 ALDAPGLPMGDVFS

-275 SQPAPGVLAAGS
+275 SQPTPGVLASGNN
-287 SGMRAP
+287 GMRAP
-293 VPAPAPAPATAPASP
+293 VPAPAPAPAT
-308 AATTASSV
+308 TASGA

-343 QLEKRARTGDLVALT
+343 QLEKRARGGDLVALT

-369 GIRQPKAGMQWLEKA
+369 GVKQPKAGMQWLEKA
-384 VAKDFPIA
+384 AAKDFPIA

-417 AASQAGYTAAHAY
+417 AASQAGYSPAHAY
-430 KFDLARRTGAPPQEA
+430 KFDLARRTGAPPQDA

-456 MKDYQGAAKDLM
+456 MKDYQGAAKDVL

>member
-1 MRRLIPLLLS
+1 MHRLIPLFFSLL
-11 LFFLLCANV
+11 FLLCGNIV
-20 VHAVVPAAVPMAAGK
+20 QAAVGNAASGPGK

-65 RLGFEVLLRTDITA
+65 RLGFEVLLRTDINA
-79 AQLQKASAEFS
+79 QQLQKASAEFS

-120 ANMQALSAAAIA
+120 ANMNALSAAAIA

-161 QEYTRGGTAVPVPGG
+161 QEYTRGGAMVVPGG
-176 SNAASHGFADTQ
+176 GNAASHGFADTA

-224 ALDAPGLSMGDLFS
+224 ALDAPGLPMSDVFS

-275 SQPAPGVLAAGS
+275 SQATPGVLAGAQGQG
-287 SGMRAP
+287 GMRAP
-293 VPAPAPAPATAPASP
+293 APTVEKP
-308 AATTASSV
+308 AAPGV
-316 KIWPGNV
+316 KVWPGNV

-343 QLEKRARTGDLVALT
+343 QLEKRARGGDLVALT

-369 GIRQPKAGMQWLEKA
+369 GIKQPKAGMQWLEKA
-384 VAKDFPIA
+384 AAKDFPIA

-417 AASQAGYTAAHAY
+417 AASQAGYSPAHAY
-430 KFDLARRTGAPPQEA
+430 KFDLARRTGAPPQDA

-456 MKDYQGAAKDLM
+456 MKDYQGAAKDMM
-468 QPPKK
+468 QPPKNNSK

>member
-1 MRRLIPLLLS
+1 MHRLIPLFLS
-11 LFFLLCANV
+11 FIFLLCANV
-20 VHAVVPAAVPMAAGK
+20 VQAAVGNAASGPGK

-65 RLGFEVLLRTDITA
+65 RLGFEVLLRTDINA
-79 AQLQKASAEFS
+79 QQLQKASAEFS

-120 ANMQALSAAAIA
+120 ANMNALSAAAIA

-161 QEYTRGGTAVPVPGG
+161 QEYTRGGAVVLPGG
-176 SNAASHGFADTQ
+176 GNAASHGFADTQ

-224 ALDAPGLSMGDLFS
+224 ALDAPGLPMGDVFS

-275 SQPAPGVLAAGS
+275 GQATPGVLASAQGQ
-287 SGMRAP
+287 GGVRAP
-293 VPAPAPAPATAPASP
+293 VPAPAPGVEKP
-308 AATTASSV
+308 AAPGAKV
-316 KIWPGNV
+316 WPGNV

-343 QLEKRARTGDLVALT
+343 QLEKRARGGDLVALT

-369 GIRQPKAGMQWLEKA
+369 GIKQPKAGMQWLEKA
-384 VAKDFPIA
+384 AAKDFPIA

-417 AASQAGYTAAHAY
+417 AASQAGYSPAHAY
-430 KFDLARRTGAPPQEA
+430 KFDLARRTGAPPQDA

-456 MKDYQGAAKDLM
+456 MKDYQGAAKDVL

>member
-1 MRRLIPLLLS
+1 MHRLIPLFFSLL
-11 LFFLLCANV
+11 FLLGSNV
-20 VHAVVPAAVPMAAGK
+20 AHTAVPAAPSK

-120 ANMQALSAAAIA
+120 ANMNALSAAAIA

-161 QEYTRGGTAVPVPGG
+161 QEYTRGGAVVVPGG
-176 SNAASHGFADTQ
+176 GNAASHGFADTQ

-224 ALDAPGLSMGDLFS
+224 ALDAPGLPMGDVFS

-265 VLNMGSGKGV
+265 VLNMGSGKSV
-275 SQPAPGVLAAGS
+275 SQPTPGVLASGNN
-287 SGMRAP
+287 GMRAP
-293 VPAPAPAPATAPASP
+293 VPAPAPAPAT
-308 AATTASSV
+308 TASGA

-343 QLEKRARTGDLVALT
+343 QLEKRARGGDLVALT

-369 GIRQPKAGMQWLEKA
+369 GVKQPKAGMQWLEKA
-384 VAKDFPIA
+384 AAKDFPIA

-417 AASQAGYTAAHAY
+417 AASQAGYSPAHAY
-430 KFDLARRTGAPPQEA
+430 KFDLARRTGAPPQDA

-456 MKDYQGAAKDLM
+456 MKDYQGAAKDVL